1 MCAYANFKQIFLPN
15 FLQNDKKRIF
25 YIVMM
30 SKFAVELKPYSL
42 PNNSSN
48 LAFFKCK
55 SRWIMLE
62 ISTQVQKPKFC
73 QKTKWLHYKCW
84 KHKADALSGNLKNE
98 KFYSK
103 LVCTPKAQII
113 ALYWK
118 FWKCYSQYSPKSAKI
133 DERQGKIRLSLDELL
148 YFSKIKFWALIFYN
162 TWKKCSWTKFPLYI
176 MGTCEPRTN

>member
-42 PNNSSN
+42 PNNSSK

-73 QKTKWLHYKCW
+73 QKTKWLQYKCW

-133 DERQGKIRLSLDELL
+133 DERQGKNPPIAWRTTIFLKN
-148 YFSKIKFWALIFYN
+148 KILGINFL
-162 TWKKCSWTKFPLYI
+162 
-176 MGTCEPRTN
+176 